1 MPVYKW
7 QERPTKHFGTVLV
20 PFAKADLQRCDGR
33 FQSVALQIDSGAVIS
48 TLRRSSATLLG
59 LTLEAGRPV
68 DLKSVGGGVTQA
80 FVHEITARFDPSLT
94 LSVPFAIMTS
104 ETVPNLLGRLGVFDV
119 LQLHFDATFQETQ
132 FLQPWLDRKERRIW
146 EFVVETEE
154 HVLRRWPEVT
164 LSGKTAS
171 DPELQRNAK
180 DVARRF
186 LGRTGQVLASLRS
199 LLKEGTRYGAPALIR
214 TMFELVWQ
222 FEFLMLAPEKRAKEY
237 AEFYWVTRHKQAKT
251 LAENPVGFVSK
262 RLAESPKRAA
272 GEQQNRVEF
281 ERVKPMFMVQTKGGK
296 ERLAE
301 NWYKM
306 SIRELAES
314 LGRGGE
320 YRLIY
325 AHASAWAHGDPFG
338 TEPQQPNFLEDPN
351 TALLLGLMCHE
362 RILFLI
368 AEAGRIV
375 LTNEQFEVLKLAM
388 RQNA

>member
-237 AEFYWVTRHKQAKT
+237 AEFYWVTRHKQAKA

>member
-20 PFAKADLQRCDGR
+20 PFAKAELQRCDGK

-48 TLRRSSATLLG
+48 TLRRSSAALLG

-104 ETVPNLLGRLGVFDV
+104 ETVPNLLGRLGVFEV
-119 LQLHFDATFQETQ
+119 LQVHFDATFQETQ
-132 FLQPWLDRKERRIW
+132 LLRPWLDYKDRQIW
-146 EFVVETEE
+146 DFLIQTEE
-154 HVLRRWPEVT
+154 HILRRWPEAT
-164 LSGKTAS
+164 LSGLAPS
-171 DPELQRNAK
+171 DPELQKNAK
-180 DVARRF
+180 NVARRF
-186 LGRTGQVLASLRS
+186 LERTAQLLASLRS

-214 TMFELVWQ
+214 SMFELVWQ
-222 FEFLMLAPEKRAKEY
+222 FEFLMQAPERQAKEY
-237 AEFYWVTRHKQAKT
+237 AEYYWITRHKQAKA

-262 RLAESPKRAA
+262 RLAESPRRTEGEKR
-272 GEQQNRVEF
+272 NRAEF
-281 ERVKPMFMVQTKGGK
+281 ERVKPMFMVEKKGGK
-296 ERLAE
+296 KRLAE

-306 SIRELAES
+306 SVRELAES

-325 AHASAWAHGDPFG
+325 ASASAWAHGDPFG
-338 TEPQQPNFLEDPN
+338 TEPREPHILEDR
-351 TALLLGLMCHE
+351 TRALMLGMMCYE

-388 RQNA
+388 RQTA